1 MKKNVIIGIL
11 LLILSL
17 LTGCYNK
24 NETLKISDLDKYKNI
39 SISEIKSIEVEYM
52 TLMPDKLVIDEQDKV
67 QNIYETLGN
76 VELVKVSNMRTEDAG
91 MKIVVIADDKKET
104 YYFELNNY
112 VMNNNTQYETKNLN
126 KLKKIIQDVSNTKIL
141 LKLQHFDL
149 KLEQTEEDT
158 LYENSMVIKNE
169 SVNISGIKF
178 ENVDSGMLS
187 DYWEKYKKVIEFIQK
202 KYPKF
207 DPTKWNIIVNM
218 FAVNDGN
225 GIIKFNYQIKDI
237 IDTNKSI
244 VLTISNN
251 VINRVSFINMDF
263 EVDEEKLVKLV
274 NDFKNSTIQEKKEFA
289 SNEEFLKD
297 DITYSYRYNT
307 DELRYT
313 YQLFFYMQHGDD
325 PENKIINNEYGTE
338 YIINKDKSLS
348 QT

>member
-11 LLILSL
+11 LLIVVL
-17 LTGCYNK
+17 LTGCNNK

-39 SISEIKSIEVEYM
+39 SISEIKSIEVEYI
-52 TLMPDKLVIDEQDKV
+52 TLMPDKLVIDEHDKV

-91 MKIVVIADDKKET
+91 MKIVVNTDNKKET

-112 VMNNNTQYETKNLN
+112 VMNNNTQYETKNLDQFK
-126 KLKKIIQDVSNTKIL
+126 KLFQDFSDTKIL
-141 LKLQHFDL
+141 LKLGHFDL

-178 ENVDSGMLS
+178 ENIDSGMLS
-187 DYWEKYKKVIEFIQK
+187 DYGEKYKKVIEFIQK
-202 KYPKF
+202 KYSKF

-218 FAVNDGN
+218 YAKDEGN
-225 GIIKFNYQIKDI
+225 GLIKFNYQIKDI

-244 VLTISNN
+244 VFTINNN

-289 SNEEFLKD
+289 PNEEFLKD
-297 DITYSYRYNT
+297 DVTYLYRYNT

-325 PENKIINNEYGTE
+325 PDNKVVNNEYGTE
-338 YIINKDKSLS
+338 YVINKNKSLS
-348 QT
+348 NT

>member
-11 LLILSL
+11 LLIVAI
-17 LTGCYNK
+17 LTGCNNK
-24 NETLKISDLDKYKNI
+24 NEILKISDLDKYKNI
-39 SISEIKSIEVEYM
+39 SISEIKSIELEYM

-91 MKIVVIADDKKET
+91 IKIVVITDDKKET

-112 VMNNNTQYETKNLN
+112 VMNNNTQYETKNLD
-126 KLKKIIQDVSNTKIL
+126 KLKKLIQDVSNTKIL

-149 KLEQTEEDT
+149 KLEQTKEDT

-169 SVNISGIKF
+169 SVNISGI
-178 ENVDSGMLS
+178 NPQNIDSGMLS
-187 DYWEKYKKVIEFIQK
+187 DYGEKYKKVIEFIQK
-202 KYPKF
+202 KYSKF

-218 FAVNDGN
+218 FAVDDGN

-244 VLTISNN
+244 VFTISNN

-263 EVDEEKLVKLV
+263 EVDEEKLVELV
-274 NDFKNSTIQEKKEFA
+274 NDFKNSFIQEKKEFA
-289 SNEEFLKD
+289 PNEEFLKD
-297 DITYSYRYNT
+297 DVTYSYRYNT

-313 YQLFFYMQHGDD
+313 YQLYFYMQYGDD
-325 PENKIINNEYGTE
+325 PENRVVNNEYGTE
-338 YIINKDKSLS
+338 YVINKNQQQPGL
-348 QT
+348 